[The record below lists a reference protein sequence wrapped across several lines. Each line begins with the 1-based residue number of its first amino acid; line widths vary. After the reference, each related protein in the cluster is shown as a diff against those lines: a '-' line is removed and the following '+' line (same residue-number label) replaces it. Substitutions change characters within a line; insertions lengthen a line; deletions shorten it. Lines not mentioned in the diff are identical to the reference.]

1 MRWISPANAAWA
13 ACLAFA
19 TSVQAQV
26 APDATVEKAAND
38 ELLWLAVV
46 TMVFAVA
53 VALWQVFKVR
63 KAKRRN
69 EHSAL
74 RDAATHQPN
83 ERR

>member
-1 MRWISPANAAWA
+1 MRWISLANAARGT
-13 ACLAFA
+13 CLAFA

-26 APDATVEKAAND
+26 AEDATVEKAAND
-38 ELLWLAVV
+38 ELLWLAIV

-74 RDAATHQPN
+74 RDAADHPPDKRQ
-83 ERR
+83 